1 MPVRLRY
8 LAHDLEVPSGQF
20 VIGRTPDCQ
29 LSLDDPLVSRRH
41 ALLVVQQN
49 GIFVEDLGSRNGVF
63 VNGSK
68 IEKVLRLK
76 DGDVIKIGGQEM
88 TLHGIDEGLGSAP
101 PAPAHHRTRTMQDI
115 QAYIDDGSNPAAKS
129 ADAPPPESA
138 PGDEILEDST
148 VVTMSPLIAQ
158 NPDRRVSALSL
169 IGGLADKAL
178 ALGRAEEAERILSR
192 TLVDLKSKCEAGES
206 LQSELAERAAS
217 YAARLAGATGKGMWV
232 EYVFGL
238 YLAQRQLVPGKVVDE
253 LYSSVRKVKH
263 TDRASMRAYSQMLRE
278 IESGFGP
285 AERFV
290 QQRLEGLERWIP

>member
-63 VNGSK
+63 VNGTK

-88 TLHGIDEGLGSAP
+88 TLHGIDEGSSSP
-101 PAPAHHRTRTMQDI
+101 PAPAHHRTRTMQDL
-115 QAYIDDGSNPAAKS
+115 QAFID
-129 ADAPPPESA
+129 PPPESGPA
-138 PGDEILEDST
+138 DEILEDST
-148 VVTMSPLIAQ
+148 VVTMSPLVAQ

-178 ALGRAEEAERILSR
+178 ALGRSEEAERILSR
-192 TLVDLKSKCEAGES
+192 TLVDLKSKCEAGEE
-206 LQSELAERAAS
+206 LQPELAERAAS

-238 YLAQRQLVPGKVVDE
+238 YLAQRHLVPGKVVDE

>member
-1 MPVRLRY
+1 
-8 LAHDLEVPSGQF
+8 
-20 VIGRTPDCQ
+20 
-29 LSLDDPLVSRRH
+29 
-41 ALLVVQQN
+41 
-49 GIFVEDLGSRNGVF
+49 
-63 VNGSK
+63 
-68 IEKVLRLK
+68 
-76 DGDVIKIGGQEM
+76 
-88 TLHGIDEGLGSAP
+88 
-101 PAPAHHRTRTMQDI
+101 MQDI
-115 QAYIDDGSNPAAKS
+115 QAYIEDGGDARAKS
-129 ADAPPPESA
+129 GDAQPESA

-169 IGGLADKAL
+169 IGGLADRAL

-192 TLVDLKSKCEAGES
+192 TLIDLKSKCEAGET
-206 LQSELAERAAS
+206 LQHELAERAAS